1 MNPRPVQHSER
12 EFFSNLWEV
21 PVLAIITKFDVFVQ
35 DVLQELEEAAEAE
48 GNEIDDELFE
58 EKAKQTAKERFDL
71 YYKIPLKELPYPPK
85 TVLSLSETDKSTPND
100 SRLATL
106 IEETLKALTDEDSAV
121 PHELGILFAS
131 AQTADVR
138 AKLDMSI
145 CVGMSDMKDQS
156 IDALIEI
163 WNTSWSESLS
173 KERFQKLVAAIK
185 RHVEDGPR
193 MIGHPASSDFRSVS
207 QWHQGHLSY
216 CRYEQIVAERTLIME
231 QLFLTGIE
239 DEETLERLL
248 KWYSLQSTTA
258 RYIRNEIRK
267 EEQARKGS
275 LVGMPVY
282 RLREIVLNRPSEVP
296 VGILGQQ
303 NTKNRW
309 TRWIPKTTRTTS

>member
-1 MNPRPVQHSER
+1 MCDAYAVKNYLI
-12 EFFSNLWEV
+12 FN
-21 PVLAIITKFDVFVQ
+21 
-35 DVLQELEEAAEAE
+35 VLQ
-48 GNEIDDELFE
+48 
-58 EKAKQTAKERFDL
+58 
-71 YYKIPLKELPYPPK
+71 
-85 TVLSLSETDKSTPND
+85 
-100 SRLATL
+100 
-106 IEETLKALTDEDSAV
+106 
-121 PHELGILFAS
+121 
-131 AQTADVR
+131 
-138 AKLDMSI
+138 
-145 CVGMSDMKDQS
+145 
-156 IDALIEI
+156 
-163 WNTSWSESLS
+163 
-173 KERFQKLVAAIK
+173 LVAAIK

-216 CRYEQIVAERTLIME
+216 CRYEQIVAGTNSFTVPPLSLLTHCTLLSKLERTLIME